1 MTIEPQWLIMGGAAA
16 LVGSLVLVSRA
27 QERKRRAAYEEFC
40 VIRGFT
46 FEPERPDG
54 ERRFADVFDPFTAGR
69 RRTWGYTISGTKN
82 QAPFTVFEYRWVTG
96 GGKNSSTHRIGGI
109 VWERDDAAFPKFAL
123 SPEGWFSRLGHMFGA
138 QDIDF
143 PESPEF
149 SRAYQLKGPD
159 EPAIRSMSGSS
170 RAIRCAGGCCR
181 HDQAGGAGDAR
192 ARPAARAQRQRVGAR
207 GGAVAEMDARPD
219 RRASRAGT
227 HAQRGDVQGA
237 QESRADEATAAHT
250 RREDREAVHFWI
262 SLVSAGPQVT
272 GTHDTRCGDHAGDRR
287 GAFPCRDRGVGSGR
301 PRAAA

>member
-16 LVGSLVLVSRA
+16 LVGSLALVSRA

-40 VIRGFT
+40 MIRGFT

-96 GGKNSSTHRIGGI
+96 SGKNSSAHRIGGI

-123 SPEGWFSRLGHMFGA
+123 SPAGWFSRLGHMFGA

-159 EPAIRSMSGSS
+159 EPAIR
-170 RAIRCAGGCCR
+170 RLFTPEIRRFFEATPNQQVAGGGR
-181 HDQAGGAGDAR
+181 FLFWFR
-192 ARPAARAQRQRVGAR
+192 NVRLPAAAALDEWLEQGDQV
-207 GGAVAEMDARPD
+207 
-219 RRASRAGT
+219 RRRLLPS
-227 HAQRGDVQGA
+227 
-237 QESRADEATAAHT
+237 
-250 RREDREAVHFWI
+250 
-262 SLVSAGPQVT
+262 
-272 GTHDTRCGDHAGDRR
+272 
-287 GAFPCRDRGVGSGR
+287 
-301 PRAAA
+301 